1 MMEYLILAVVVALL
15 MLAVAMAGT
24 GALYYFTG
32 LILSGRRKRD
42 KLLEELADLE
52 TLRDKMKVE
61 GYFFSDI
68 LDIEREIDKIRKE
81 LGI

>member
-1 MMEYLILAVVVALL
+1 MEYTVLVAIIVIS
-15 MLAVAMAGT
+15 MIAG
-24 GALYYFTG
+24 FV
-32 LILSGRRKRD
+32 LSWGKKSD

-61 GYFFSDI
+61 GYFFTDV
-68 LDIEREIDKIRKE
+68 LDIQREIDEIKKK